1 MPSPFEQFIDIA
13 KENNVDE
20 TLLKSN
26 LSQAALNKLEVIG
39 ENLGEKA
46 QEWIKKGP
54 KKPNGPTPTLEESA
68 FPPKHKNETS
78 LYQVTNR
85 ENEVPFVEKTSKL
98 FKNLNYKVQGFNV
111 KTSLT
116 KENKEY
122 SVLAGEKMGIGLE
135 KKSGS
140 SKNSLQGYVNIGNS
154 KIAIEYNSQTLAN
167 SYKVSVFNQGKNVG
181 LYAGYKNKE
190 GLNSAFAVDNNS
202 ASISCSYDK
211 NYKRCKLNVG
221 GYATTGDNYSN
232 PFIGVNGRI
241 TF

>member
-111 KTSLT
+111 KASLT

-122 SVLAGEKMGIGLE
+122 SVLAGEKMGIGFE
-135 KKSGS
+135 KKEGS
-140 SKNSLQGYVNIGNS
+140 SKRSLQGYFNVGND
-154 KIAIEYNSQTLAN
+154 KLAIEYNSQTAAN
-167 SYKVSVFNQGKNVG
+167 SYKVSVFSQRKNIG
-181 LYAGYKNKE
+181 LCASYHNKE